1 MTDDRRYVAEATPQ
15 HTARLEGVVL
25 PSDDALGLGE
35 RCRLSRATMGD
46 VAPVDGP
53 NCFDPDLI
61 YFAASVQGSGE
72 HRACEWLRQADYT
85 TFVPSRAVEIRHA
98 RKRHLVRRPVFPGY
112 VFVGRTSNQSTLDIL
127 RVPGVRGLISSGEK
141 PTVMPPWIMRSLA
154 AADEL
159 GAFDGP
165 PPVAYKPGQKVKLL
179 GDLWKGLIGEVMR
192 APDSRRM
199 WVLLDA
205 FGKKQK
211 LEVDVDLLAAA

>member
-1 MTDDRRYVAEATPQ
+1 MTVDRRYAAEATPQ
-15 HTARLEGVVL
+15 HNSRSEGIVL
-25 PSDDALGLGE
+25 PSDEVLGLGE
-35 RCRLSRATMGD
+35 RCRLAKEAASCDSSEGSSRYDAALT
-46 VAPVDGP
+46 
-53 NCFDPDLI
+53 

-72 HRACEWLRQADYT
+72 HRACEWLRQAEYT

-112 VFVGRTSNQSTLDIL
+112 VFVGRTANQSTLDIL

-141 PTVMPPWIMRSLA
+141 PTAMPPWIMKSLA

-165 PPVAYKPGQKVKLL
+165 PPVVFENGQKVRIL

-192 APDSRRM
+192 APDSRRI